1 MLAVVAIMH
10 IVCRH
15 AKLKA
20 LLTGIAFQPVKQA
33 EAVVTNQIKQHC
45 TAQWYAIVALTMMT
59 ILLIVYI
66 CLTTQRCTIFKR
78 RLYSNTVTIML
89 FLSDIKQYI
98 PVKLCKSAGSIHLF
112 QIYGQLNSDD
122 SPRKELSMGHDKN
135 KLERSL
141 CDFEQHYNTNAKIS

>member
-1 MLAVVAIMH
+1 MLMVVAVIH

-45 TAQWYAIVALTMMT
+45 TAQWYAIAALTMMT

-66 CLTTQRCTIFKR
+66 CLTTQDV
-78 RLYSNTVTIML
+78 LYLREDFI
-89 FLSDIKQYI
+89 
-98 PVKLCKSAGSIHLF
+98 
-112 QIYGQLNSDD
+112 QIQ
-122 SPRKELSMGHDKN
+122 
-135 KLERSL
+135 
-141 CDFEQHYNTNAKIS
+141 